1 MFLKHDKLEYFLVAN
16 KFSSEQSYS
25 EKIDSQLRY
34 ISGLIRESM
43 LTSLSPIIYTHDT
56 LGLGLGSL
64 LKQFFG
70 SDRLTWIHDTHENI
84 QGYSSSSTAGRTSLD
99 GEKLQLMSNMYYSSI
114 VPDLHICVSNVIR
127 TAIQSDSITSNP
139 LTIYNLPFT
148 LNSNS
153 STPSSNLS
161 IKKKLGL
168 NHDDKLMVYVG
179 NVNSARGIELAIE
192 ATQQCP
198 DWHFA
203 VLARSCAYLNQ
214 LTQFVREK
222 ELTHKVHFLDYV
234 PFWQLPDFLSDA
246 DVGYRGSLILFKLTL
261 ALQQKYLSILLPDFQ
276 YLAPRQIFFQN

>member
-1 MFLKHDKLEYFLVAN
+1 
-16 KFSSEQSYS
+16 
-25 EKIDSQLRY
+25 
-34 ISGLIRESM
+34 M

-114 VPDLHICVSNVIR
+114 ALPDLHICVSNVIR

-246 DVGYRGSLILFKLTL
+246 DVGYRGSPNSVQANSGLATKILEYIAAGL
-261 ALQQKYLSILLPDFQ
+261 Q